1 MMKNIMKLIV
11 IVSKNRCV
19 DSTIMYTFDKK
30 IENYNKEE

>member
-1 MMKNIMKLIV
+1 MKNIMKLIV

-19 DSTIMYTFDKK
+19 DSTIMCAFDKK